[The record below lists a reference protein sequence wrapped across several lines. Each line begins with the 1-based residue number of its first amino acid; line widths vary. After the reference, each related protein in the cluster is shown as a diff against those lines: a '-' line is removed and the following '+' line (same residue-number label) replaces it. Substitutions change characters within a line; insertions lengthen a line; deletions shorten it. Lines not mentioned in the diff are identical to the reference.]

1 MVISGNEIHLPKYV
15 PQNEYAYNSKRRSTI
30 FSQELKIPVEFQSY
44 SSWVEWNCQTTPHTK
59 IEWYKPVIFFL
70 QFSHSSFR
78 EGWIQLRF
86 HHLCIIAIDTNP
98 RLPHQELSPSTAS
111 HLPPRESRESYRFLL
126 QPSPPLLHP
135 GLVISSQYFDSSQSW
150 LLCHSRGEKGVA
162 GPSYQGCISKLK
174 LALDDLLIIIKVWR
188 HLIIINQR
196 LC

>member
-126 QPSPPLLHP
+126 PPPLLP
-135 GLVISSQYFDSSQSW
+135 SCTLVSSYPHNILIHHNRDYSVTA
-150 LLCHSRGEKGVA
+150 GERRVSLV
-162 GPSYQGCISKLK
+162 PL
-174 LALDDLLIIIKVWR
+174 IKVVYQ
-188 HLIIINQR
+188 N
-196 LC
+196 